1 MASKASLHHH
11 WENPKGFQQ
20 VDGEQLVLHVATRW
34 WWWCGSVAGGG
45 GVGLLLLL
53 LLLQQQQAAV
63 VTYASGTGSGTHP
76 DTTALS
82 TKPRCSTQI
91 WQIQNQEIYLSLPDT
106 NPLQTARDESAEN
119 IWWQNVCGAVTRRY
133 ADEGRLHPP
142 TPRVRSHRNISRI
155 PWKNRE
161 TFLKEILRNFADIR
175 PRFWQK
181 YAWSGVRRYAG
192 GGGHH

>member
-1 MASKASLHHH
+1 MCSEWQLVRKIGADASKPGLLHHGGKSRKRP
-11 WENPKGFQQ
+11 W
-20 VDGEQLVLHVATRW
+20 
-34 WWWCGSVAGGG
+34 AGGWR
-45 GVGLLLLL
+45 
-53 LLLQQQQAAV
+53 AACSACCQVLRRVRSCGRGWWGRPPPPPPPPPAAGSTV

-155 PWKNRE
+155 P
-161 TFLKEILRNFADIR
+161 
-175 PRFWQK
+175 
-181 YAWSGVRRYAG
+181 
-192 GGGHH
+192 